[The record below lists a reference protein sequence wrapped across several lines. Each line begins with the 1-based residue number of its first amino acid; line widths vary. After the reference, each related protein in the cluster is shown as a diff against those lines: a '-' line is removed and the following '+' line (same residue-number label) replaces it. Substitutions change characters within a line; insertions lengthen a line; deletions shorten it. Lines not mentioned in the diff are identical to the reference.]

1 MYCKYCGTDVAEGAR
16 FCENCGAAIEGTVE
30 TPTPFIDDEFEV
42 QKNALGGSVFA
53 LGLTGLIFS
62 NTSLALLGI
71 ILSAVGLG
79 KARKYKRFAG
89 VLEGRAKA
97 GLILS
102 KVGLAVGIATLL
114 LLALLIVLS
123 LLGYVSPE
131 LTEVIELYS

>member
-16 FCENCGAAIEGTVE
+16 FCENCGAAIERTVE
-30 TPTPFIDDEFEV
+30 TPTPFIDDEFEA

-62 NTSLALLGI
+62 NTSLALFGI
-71 ILSAVGLG
+71 ILSAIGLG

-97 GLILS
+97 GAILS
-102 KVGLAVGIATLL
+102 RIGLAVGIVTLL
-114 LLALLIVLS
+114 LLVLLVVLS
-123 LLGYVSPE
+123 LWGYVDA
-131 LTEVIELYS
+131 EVIELYS

>member
-16 FCENCGAAIEGTVE
+16 FCENCGAAIEATTA
-30 TPTPFIDDEFEV
+30 TPMPVIDDEFEE

-62 NTSLALLGI
+62 TTSLALVGI
-71 ILSAVGLG
+71 ILSLVGMG

-89 VLEGRAKA
+89 ILEGRAKA

-102 KVGLAVGIATLL
+102 KVGLAVGSATLL

-131 LTEVIELYS
+131 LAEVIELYA